1 MENLLGE
8 KRSAFLY
15 EGRYYLLPDE
25 AGSVAELMEKFG
37 RGEPCICRELLSDKC
52 MAPYFV
58 MEHSRRQKLRLKHSL
73 VFPVDV
79 WVLSHEE
86 YNERLRNLVEEHC
99 PSCPHYHKTTS
110 DARSLDGYHEE
121 ISLNR
126 VCFMR
131 EHWEQQ
137 SVETAR
143 DYPRVNEWVQ
153 EFNKLFPTLEL
164 EKKLDEG
171 QLEQAREIFE
181 ENLGNY
187 VVYALPPYLMGRKEE
202 GGYYIYFTTFFNAG
216 DGLFMEYV
224 CREMMKRQG
233 KRGWDI
239 RNYIP
244 RGLYAAESEKPDGF
258 VCEVLEY
265 DHKFLDLTVCCANGQ
280 SMTGAYLWLCGLLG
294 EDRLRNAAI
303 NYGVSGGELPG
314 IRPPEELEAVV
325 DACLE
330 GLSQENI
337 QVPPVEWIPYM
348 EEGSQEMTG
357 VTQDRCY
364 NWHRVLLDSLAGEK
378 CEMEPWEQDDILSEL
393 NMPLAVLTLPIP
405 GESTADSPAFRKAGG
420 AMVAFMD
427 ALAETNLAKVVFQL
441 NSYRVMQLGF
451 LVFNHTDFL
460 YKVRELSPIFG
471 DYFAKLD
478 VFTASGKH
486 GGHYA
491 VSFDMPRLLG
501 EQPRK

>member
-25 AGSVAELMEKFG
+25 AGSVAELIEKFG

-137 SVETAR
+137 SLETAR

-202 GGYYIYFTTFFNAG
+202 GGYYIYFTTFFNN
-216 DGLFMEYV
+216 F
-224 CREMMKRQG
+224 
-233 KRGWDI
+233 
-239 RNYIP
+239 
-244 RGLYAAESEKPDGF
+244 
-258 VCEVLEY
+258 
-265 DHKFLDLTVCCANGQ
+265 
-280 SMTGAYLWLCGLLG
+280 YL
-294 EDRLRNAAI
+294 
-303 NYGVSGGELPG
+303 
-314 IRPPEELEAVV
+314 
-325 DACLE
+325 
-330 GLSQENI
+330 
-337 QVPPVEWIPYM
+337 PVNFIF
-348 EEGSQEMTG
+348 
-357 VTQDRCY
+357 
-364 NWHRVLLDSLAGEK
+364 DSSLK
-378 CEMEPWEQDDILSEL
+378 C
-393 NMPLAVLTLPIP
+393 
-405 GESTADSPAFRKAGG
+405 
-420 AMVAFMD
+420 
-427 ALAETNLAKVVFQL
+427 
-441 NSYRVMQLGF
+441 
-451 LVFNHTDFL
+451 
-460 YKVRELSPIFG
+460 
-471 DYFAKLD
+471 
-478 VFTASGKH
+478 
-486 GGHYA
+486 
-491 VSFDMPRLLG
+491 
-501 EQPRK
+501 